1 MSDEPKP
8 LLDTIDDAA
17 ASLLDAAGFGA
28 KVDGV
33 EPAKVELSDRV
44 KAFQAVVDWAKTR
57 NVLKPPVAGKTKFD
71 AIRDKFRDPP
81 KRRGRAAAIEAD
93 PDPGAEPAPAAE
105 PPAAEPPNGVDLF
118 DA

>member
-8 LLDTIDDAA
+8 ELLDTIDAAA

-28 KVDGV
+28 KVEGA
-33 EPAKVELSDRV
+33 EPAKVELPDRV

-57 NVLKPPVAGKTKFD
+57 NALKPPERQKTKFD
-71 AIRDKFRDPP
+71 DIKRQFSEAP
-81 KRRGRAAAIEAD
+81 KRRGRRPEAESRS
-93 PDPGAEPAPAAE
+93 EPPAGAE
-105 PPAAEPPNGVDLF
+105 PPANGADLF